1 MLRCHYDLEEAP
13 LYSLK
18 WYRGRHEF
26 YRFTPSE
33 DPATKIFNIT
43 GIHVDVANSNKSQV
57 TLRDVD
63 FGLSGTFSCEVTADA
78 PTFSTASVSKNLTVV
93 SLPEGTPI
101 IVSERER
108 YDPGDTLRANCSLPP
123 SKPPAHLSFTL
134 NNVAVDSYT
143 KHQPQQYPPPKW
155 DHNDAATHGDQQE
168 NLQWIEIRVNLQ
180 PFYYSNGQL
189 NLRCSAQ
196 IPGIY
201 SAISEVQLGAGLRE
215 PVPERGVCNDVT
227 PLDES
232 IKKSYHTDVTQCCSE
247 HLMRHRGSRE
257 QLEVRND
264 IFQMDLKRDLRKRK
278 RGFYGRLS
286 DDADA
291 VHAPATSEIVIA
303 RLRPRKG
310 SSWASHDKQ
319 QQQQQQHTSQKQKDG
334 RREGGMGRQKGQ
346 TGYKYKLKARVAEEW
361 HDEETRQEERR
372 RETEW
377 RKGYRANFHGYVWLT
392 SNGGGGRLPQTL
404 WVDASEEIG
413 CRRRS
418 QQEAKPRKTQ
428 KSGQT
433 ESERSETE
441 NRDLMRLRRQHS
453 HRSCRGFPRSSSLS
467 HGVYLRERKGSD
479 LSFIRLAGRHD
490 SGAIRLLVIFQ
501 RCQEPCLTQLSIKSF
516 SHSYTSIY
524 HGHQG
529 TYLVSRIMSTEL
541 CPKVFW
547 SNDAEDD
554 VRSLEGGQRSD
565 QGSFG

>member
-1 MLRCHYDLEEAP
+1 MSRHLWLRAAFTLLAISGASCLRDVSLEIVPEAVQRGQKAMLRCHYDLEEAP

-215 PVPERGVCNDVT
+215 PVPERV
-227 PLDES
+227 
-232 IKKSYHTDVTQCCSE
+232 
-247 HLMRHRGSRE
+247 
-257 QLEVRND
+257 
-264 IFQMDLKRDLRKRK
+264 
-278 RGFYGRLS
+278 
-286 DDADA
+286 
-291 VHAPATSEIVIA
+291 TSENGSEA
-303 RLRPRKG
+303 STAAYLTMLMLYMLQLLLR
-310 SSWASHDKQ
+310 
-319 QQQQQQHTSQKQKDG
+319 
-334 RREGGMGRQKGQ
+334 
-346 TGYKYKLKARVAEEW
+346 
-361 HDEETRQEERR
+361 
-372 RETEW
+372 
-377 RKGYRANFHGYVWLT
+377 
-392 SNGGGGRLPQTL
+392 
-404 WVDASEEIG
+404 
-413 CRRRS
+413 
-418 QQEAKPRKTQ
+418 
-428 KSGQT
+428 
-433 ESERSETE
+433 
-441 NRDLMRLRRQHS
+441 
-453 HRSCRGFPRSSSLS
+453 
-467 HGVYLRERKGSD
+467 
-479 LSFIRLAGRHD
+479 
-490 SGAIRLLVIFQ
+490 
-501 RCQEPCLTQLSIKSF
+501 
-516 SHSYTSIY
+516 
-524 HGHQG
+524 
-529 TYLVSRIMSTEL
+529 
-541 CPKVFW
+541 
-547 SNDAEDD
+547 
-554 VRSLEGGQRSD
+554 
-565 QGSFG
+565 